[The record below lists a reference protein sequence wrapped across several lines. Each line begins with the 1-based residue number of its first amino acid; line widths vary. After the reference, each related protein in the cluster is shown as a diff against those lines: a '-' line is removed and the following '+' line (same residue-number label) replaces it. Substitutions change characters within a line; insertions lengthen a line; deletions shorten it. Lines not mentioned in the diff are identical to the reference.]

1 MTAFFVS
8 ADRRDLYLKS
18 TSPRP
23 LPKHELHH
31 AGFGNMFP
39 EVSRGYCD

>member
-1 MTAFFVS
+1 MIAFFVS

-18 TSPRP
+18 TSPKP
-23 LPKHELHH
+23 LAKHELLH

-39 EVSRGYCD
+39 EVSREYCD